1 MGGAGGGN
9 GQVPL
14 VFVTST
20 LDSTASDLAF
30 IDMTVDAT
38 LSRAGIA
45 YFVGTA
51 DAGGYDLKY
60 LEVSNGVAGT
70 PELIDH
76 VVDIEG
82 LSIDF
87 DPVTGEPTV
96 AYLGG
101 GSDGSLIW
109 TNTDAEIAFRTAGTW
124 AKEAA
129 VTDSATVTCG
139 APTSPSNF
147 GTVVGLWPAVKHD
160 SKSKVWLCYRDVHGG
175 GGYVDA
181 GFIDAGT
188 VPVDAGTIEDAGVS
202 DAGGSD
208 DAGGLDDAG
217 VSDDAGVPDDDG
229 GTTADAGADAGGP
242 LDAGASVPDA
252 GKPFDAGTPQSRDY
266 AGSDVKCV
274 SGSSGSWVGEC
285 AKPGGNS
292 SKDGAGPDMHMAMA
306 GDLPVIAFDHDTTGP
321 GGMGANVTVDQRN
334 MLGWQAQDV
343 LDTALTQLSLAAD
356 SSGSLFVAAFD
367 GSAGTLQ
374 YRTRPSGGTWSASE
388 VVFSTG
394 TGGSSPSISI
404 APTSHAPSVAYFV
417 CSTKPG
423 ITPDKCDTHEL
434 RLSVRSPSWE
444 SYLVDAAGGA
454 QIHSGSFASGKRIIT
469 YRDPTTGALKMA
481 LSN

>member
-9 GQVPL
+9 GEVPL
-14 VFVTST
+14 VFTTST
-20 LDSTASDLAF
+20 LDSTASDIAF

-70 PELIDH
+70 PELVDH
-76 VVDIEG
+76 VVDIYG

-87 DPVTGEPTV
+87 DPLTGEPTV

-109 TNTDAEIAFRTAGTW
+109 TNTDAEIAFRTAGVW

-129 VTDSATVTCG
+129 VTDSATVVCG

-160 SKSKVWLCYRDVHGG
+160 TKGKVWLCYRDVHGG

-181 GFIDAGT
+181 GFIDAGAA
-188 VPVDAGTIEDAGVS
+188 PVDAGT
-202 DAGGSD
+202 SD
-208 DAGGLDDAG
+208 DGGLSDAG
-217 VSDDAGVPDDDG
+217 VSDDAGVADDAGVPEDDG
-229 GTTADAGADAGGP
+229 GMTADAGT
-242 LDAGASVPDA
+242 DAGAPVPDA
-252 GKPFDAGTPQSRDY
+252 GKPFDAGTPRSRDY

-285 AKPGGNS
+285 AKPGGNT
-292 SKDGAGPDMHMAMA
+292 SKDGAGPDLQMIMA

-321 GGMGANVTVDQRN
+321 GGMGADVTVDQRN
-334 MLGWQAQDV
+334 MLGWQTQDV
-343 LDTALTQLSLAAD
+343 LDTTLTQLSLAAD
-356 SSGSLFVAAFD
+356 PSGNLFVAAFD

-374 YRTRPSGGTWSASE
+374 YRTKPNGGTWAPSE
-388 VVFSTG
+388 VVFNMG
-394 TGGSSPSISI
+394 TGGWSPSISI
-404 APTSHAPSVAYFV
+404 SPTSRAPSIAYFV

-423 ITPDKCDTHEL
+423 ITADKCDEHAL
-434 RLSVRSPSWE
+434 RLSIRTSTWE